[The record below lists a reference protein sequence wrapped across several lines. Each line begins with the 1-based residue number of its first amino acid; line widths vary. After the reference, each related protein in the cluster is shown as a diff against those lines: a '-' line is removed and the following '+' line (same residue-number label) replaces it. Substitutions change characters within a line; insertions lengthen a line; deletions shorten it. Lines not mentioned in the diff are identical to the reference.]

1 MDAEQLIHEIYASQP
16 QLEAVLLTHSRQV
29 RDLALSVCDTHPELN
44 LNRDFVE
51 EASMLHDIGII
62 HTNAPRIFCFGS
74 EPYLCHGLIGGKMLR
89 ERGLNQHAR
98 VAERHTGTGLRK
110 EEIIRRNLPL
120 PHEDF
125 VPETMEEQVI
135 CYADKF
141 FSKTHLDKKKTV
153 EAVLHSLSDFGD
165 ECTERFLQW
174 HKLFGN

>member
-1 MDAEQLIHEIYASQP
+1 
-16 QLEAVLLTHSRQV
+16 
-29 RDLALSVCDTHPELN
+29 
-44 LNRDFVE
+44 
-51 EASMLHDIGII
+51 
-62 HTNAPRIFCFGS
+62 
-74 EPYLCHGLIGGKMLR
+74 MLR

-141 FSKTHLDKKKTV
+141 FSKTHLDKKRLWKQYFTV
-153 EAVLHSLSDFGD
+153 FLILETNAQSVFSSGISSLGTNS
-165 ECTERFLQW
+165 L
-174 HKLFGN
+174 